1 MKKKRKKRV
10 WRSDMRS
17 EEMAE
22 WVIFSPTPK
31 DFDYEEEEEEE
42 ERTLRVPYKSTP
54 SHFIHQ
60 TLYWTPPSF
69 PSFHLLLFRLNYP
82 ILFSKCLAY

>member
-42 ERTLRVPYKSTP
+42 ERTLRVAIQVHS
-54 SHFIHQ
+54 
-60 TLYWTPPSF
+60 L
-69 PSFHLLLFRLNYP
+69 SFHSPNLVLDST
-82 ILFSKCLAY
+82 ILSKFSSTSF